1 MLEKGVYVHHN
12 PRCSSRLTPHRD
24 AIALNVGSDWWQ
36 QGRVEDAYRA
46 AEGTAMKMFISFD
59 YTAFDCSSA
68 TQTIT
73 WVNKFKSYPA
83 QFYYD
88 GRPMISSFSGSC
100 MSSDEWSR
108 MKRETNGYLM
118 PFMWGLENQFNN
130 AWSFLD
136 SWLW

>member
-1 MLEKGVYVHHN
+1 
-12 PRCSSRLTPHRD
+12 
-24 AIALNVGSDWWQ
+24 
-36 QGRVEDAYRA
+36 
-46 AEGTAMKMFISFD
+46 MFISFD

-68 TQTIT
+68 TQTIN

-88 GRPMISSFSGSC
+88 GRPLISSFSGSC